1 MAMNVLAPVPY
12 ADCECRCCGA
22 RGRHTSY
29 ITMFVEKPLLT
40 GSGPDMYLHLPVRVP
55 YCDRCFAARRRSLRR
70 LNILFWPLFVA
81 LCAAILLTEPR
92 FILLGLLTIAVY
104 ILLRVCLRRKYK
116 AGRSSGR
123 NLPVIRHL
131 KEHGWKK
138 GVSEADFSRLSP
150 YMPEDLVRDL
160 DAVADRYGY
169 IVIDDADN
177 SPVDYRTYAGQLY
190 ESLTE
195 QADFSD

>member
-1 MAMNVLAPVPY
+1 MNVLAPNPY
-12 ADCECRCCGA
+12 ADCECRCCGV

-29 ITMFVEKPLLT
+29 RLKSVEKPLLT
-40 GSGPDMYLHLPVRVP
+40 GPGPDKYLHLPVRVP
-55 YCDRCFAARRRSLRR
+55 YCDRCFAARRRGFRQ
-70 LNILFWPLFVA
+70 LNIWFWPLFVA

-116 AGRSSGR
+116 AGRSSGH
-123 NLPVIRHL
+123 NLPVIRYL
-131 KEHGWKK
+131 KEHGWKS